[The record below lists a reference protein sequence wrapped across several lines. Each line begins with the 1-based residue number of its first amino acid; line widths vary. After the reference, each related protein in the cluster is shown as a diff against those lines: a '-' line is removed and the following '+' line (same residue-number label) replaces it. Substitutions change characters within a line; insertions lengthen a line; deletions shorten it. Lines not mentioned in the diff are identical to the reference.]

1 MTTLTIDDLIFTELP
16 DMDDMV
22 KVAVTELIGPSC
34 KSRVMYMTRRQWEEV
49 INDRDGWRQ
58 TIKEVYESLKAKG
71 YLLALTRDKE
81 GRVYYAD

>member
-1 MTTLTIDDLIFTELP
+1 MTTLTIDNLIFTELP
-16 DMDDMV
+16 DVDDMV
-22 KVAVTELIGPSC
+22 KVAVTELIESSC

-71 YLLALTRDKE
+71 YLLSQTRDEE
-81 GRVYYAD
+81 GRLHYAD